1 MNLTALAI
9 AATAVNILD
18 FQGRALDLTNGV
30 ANDFVPIQAFEF
42 LNVFEQQWIL
52 TSTQSTGASPFK
64 ITNART
70 GSVLSYASANTPG
83 LTSVGNVIRQ
93 QLMAHTSA
101 STTFDVTF
109 VGSGFTI
116 TEAATGL
123 ALTSWAA
130 DPQAASASNPL
141 ILDAAVAN
149 DRQQIFSIQNA

>member
-42 LNVFEQQWIL
+42 LNAFEQQVRLSPHFAQPHPISNTILQWIL

-109 VGSGFTI
+109 VGSGFTCV
-116 TEAATGL
+116 
-123 ALTSWAA
+123 S
-130 DPQAASASNPL
+130 
-141 ILDAAVAN
+141 
-149 DRQQIFSIQNA
+149 FSFFACVMGERKCAEQLVWFNV